1 MEIFCEGI
9 IHPIQV
15 DDMNY
20 YNISNHA
27 EVIQLLEVTSLES
40 EDTKKEINHLIHS
53 STMIAIANT
62 GSQTLMLKVSL
73 LSSGKILIYNKKK
86 GGILLKATV

>member
-27 EVIQLLEVTSLES
+27 EVIQLLQVTSLES

-86 GGILLKATV
+86 GILLKATV